1 MLRKVRLRPKDDRFR
16 WGRND
21 PRQPASSFLPVGRT
35 LFITRGTK
43 DYILL
48 TDQNDRCDAFA
59 TTHNKPGGG
68 AIRKRVHPSVFPI
81 PAKKSCS
88 SQSRANDL
96 TQRTMKMKSVFTV
109 NIAIALLSIAAFAQT
124 PPAPPQA
131 PQPPRPPHPPGMP
144 GHDEK
149 RPRVP
154 VTYLGVDTSQVP
166 TVVSDQLGL
175 AKGFGL
181 VVDYVE
187 PNSPAATAG
196 VQQNDIL
203 KMLNDQILI
212 EPSQLRKLLQ
222 TFPEGTEVT
231 LTVLRKGQ
239 EQKLTAKLAKKEVP
253 QRRGAFPGGNR
264 DWHWDFDATGDLN
277 EQMGEQMQN
286 LKEQLKE
293 QLGDQ
298 RGIIREAVTQAHEA
312 ARRAR
317 DDARRAADQ
326 LGIFFEDSGAVKAS
340 KIDLGKA
347 QIVFSDDK
355 GELKLAN
362 VDGRKLL
369 TVKDPQ
375 GKLVFSGP
383 VETKEDL
390 DKMPADVRQ
399 RYDRLQQN
407 DLPTV
412 APRSDTDSAD
422 DADTDDADDEDEGD
436 DKETAKVSQQG
447 SFQSSTREMIPHSIS
462 F

>member
-1 MLRKVRLRPKDDRFR
+1 MKTK
-16 WGRND
+16 
-21 PRQPASSFLPVGRT
+21 S
-35 LFITRGTK
+35 LFAIT
-43 DYILL
+43 
-48 TDQNDRCDAFA
+48 
-59 TTHNKPGGG
+59 
-68 AIRKRVHPSVFPI
+68 V
-81 PAKKSCS
+81 
-88 SQSRANDL
+88 
-96 TQRTMKMKSVFTV
+96 
-109 NIAIALLSIAAFAQT
+109 IALLSIAALAQT
-124 PPAPPQA
+124 PPAPPQ
-131 PQPPRPPHPPGMP
+131 PPRPPRGPGMHEPGMP
-144 GHDEK
+144 GHNEK
-149 RPRVP
+149 RPKVP

-253 QRRGAFPGGNR
+253 QRHSMFPGGNH
-264 DWHWDFDATGDLN
+264 DWHWDFDATGDLK
-277 EQMGEQMQN
+277 EQMQN

-326 LGIFFEDSGAVKAS
+326 LRIFFEDDGAVKAS

-375 GKLVFSGP
+375 GKLLFSGP

-390 DKMPADVRQ
+390 DKMPADVRE

-422 DADTDDADDEDEGD
+422 EPDADDADDADDDDDEESG
-436 DKETAKVSQQG
+436 EVSQQV
-447 SFQSSTREMIPHSIS
+447 SLQSRSHEMIPQSIS

>member
-1 MLRKVRLRPKDDRFR
+1 
-16 WGRND
+16 
-21 PRQPASSFLPVGRT
+21 
-35 LFITRGTK
+35 
-43 DYILL
+43 
-48 TDQNDRCDAFA
+48 
-59 TTHNKPGGG
+59 
-68 AIRKRVHPSVFPI
+68 
-81 PAKKSCS
+81 
-88 SQSRANDL
+88 
-96 TQRTMKMKSVFTV
+96 MKMKSVFIITV
-109 NIAIALLSIAAFAQT
+109 IALLPIAAFAQPST
-124 PPAPPQA
+124 VPPQPPQP
-131 PQPPRPPHPPGMP
+131 PQPPRPPHGPGMP
-144 GHDEK
+144 GHHQN
-149 RPRVP
+149 RPKVP

-203 KMLNDQILI
+203 KMLNDQILV

-239 EQKLTAKLAKKEVP
+239 EQKLTAKLARKEVS
-253 QRRGAFPGGNR
+253 QRGGAFPGGNH
-264 DWHWDFDATGDLN
+264 DWHWDFDATGD
-277 EQMGEQMQN
+277 MKEQMQD

-298 RGIIREAVTQAHEA
+298 RGIIRDAVTQAHEA

-317 DDARRAADQ
+317 DDARRASDQ
-326 LGIFFEDSGAVKAS
+326 LRIFFEDDGEVKAS

-362 VDGRKLL
+362 VDGKRLL

-375 GKLVFSGP
+375 GKLLFSGP

-390 DKMPADVRQ
+390 DKMPADVRE
-399 RYDRLQQN
+399 RYNRLEQSH
-407 DLPTV
+407 LPTV

-422 DADTDDADDEDEGD
+422 DANTDDADDENDDDDDEQTG
-436 DKETAKVSQQG
+436 EVSQQV
-447 SFQSSTREMIPHSIS
+447 SFQSSPREMIPSSIS

>member
-1 MLRKVRLRPKDDRFR
+1 
-16 WGRND
+16 
-21 PRQPASSFLPVGRT
+21 
-35 LFITRGTK
+35 
-43 DYILL
+43 
-48 TDQNDRCDAFA
+48 
-59 TTHNKPGGG
+59 
-68 AIRKRVHPSVFPI
+68 
-81 PAKKSCS
+81 
-88 SQSRANDL
+88 
-96 TQRTMKMKSVFTV
+96 MKMKSVFTITV
-109 NIAIALLSIAAFAQT
+109 IALLPIAAFAQT
-124 PPAPPQA
+124 PPAPA
-131 PQPPRPPHPPGMP
+131 QPPRPPHPPGMP
-144 GHDEK
+144 GHREK
-149 RPRVP
+149 GPKVP

-166 TVVSDQLGL
+166 TVVSEQLGL

-222 TFPEGTEVT
+222 TFPEGAEVT

-239 EQKLTAKLAKKEVP
+239 EQKLTAKLARKEVP
-253 QRRGAFPGGNR
+253 QRRSAFPGGNH
-264 DWHWDFDATGDLN
+264 DGHWDFDDTGDL
-277 EQMGEQMQN
+277 GEQMQN

-298 RGIIREAVTQAHEA
+298 RGIIRGAVMQAHEA

-317 DDARRAADQ
+317 DDARHAADE
-326 LGIFFEDSGAVKAS
+326 LRIFFEDDGAAKAS

-347 QIVFSDDK
+347 QIVFSDEK

-362 VDGRKLL
+362 IDGRKLL

-375 GKLVFSGP
+375 GKLLFSGP

-412 APRSDTDSAD
+412 APRSDTDNAD
-422 DADTDDADDEDEGD
+422 EADTDDADDQDDDDDE
-436 DKETAKVSQQG
+436 ETGESVSQQV
-447 SFQSSTREMIPHSIS
+447 SFQSSPREMIPHSIS

>member
-1 MLRKVRLRPKDDRFR
+1 
-16 WGRND
+16 
-21 PRQPASSFLPVGRT
+21 
-35 LFITRGTK
+35 
-43 DYILL
+43 
-48 TDQNDRCDAFA
+48 
-59 TTHNKPGGG
+59 
-68 AIRKRVHPSVFPI
+68 
-81 PAKKSCS
+81 
-88 SQSRANDL
+88 
-96 TQRTMKMKSVFTV
+96 MKMKSVFTITV
-109 NIAIALLSIAAFAQT
+109 IALLPIAAFAQ
-124 PPAPPQA
+124 PSPAPPQP

-144 GHDEK
+144 DHHER
-149 RPRVP
+149 RPKVP

-203 KMLNDQILI
+203 KMLNDQILV

-222 TFPEGTEVT
+222 TFPDGTEVT

-239 EQKLTAKLAKKEVP
+239 EQKLTAKLAKKDVS
-253 QRRGAFPGGNR
+253 QRRNAFPGENH
-264 DWHWDFDATGDLN
+264 DWHWDFDATGD
-277 EQMGEQMQN
+277 MKEQMQE

-298 RGIIREAVTQAHEA
+298 RGVIRDAVEQAHEA

-317 DDARRAADQ
+317 DDARRATDQ
-326 LGIFFEDSGAVKAS
+326 LRIFFEDDGEVKAS

-375 GKLVFSGP
+375 GKLLFSGP

-390 DKMPADVRQ
+390 DKMPAEVRE
-399 RYDRLQQN
+399 RYNRLEQSH
-407 DLPTV
+407 LPTV
-412 APRSDTDSAD
+412 APRLDTDSAD
-422 DADTDDADDEDEGD
+422 DADTDDGDDEDD
-436 DKETAKVSQQG
+436 DDDEETGEVSQQV
-447 SFQSSTREMIPHSIS
+447 SFQSCPRQMIPQPIS

>member
-1 MLRKVRLRPKDDRFR
+1 MR
-16 WGRND
+16 
-21 PRQPASSFLPVGRT
+21 
-35 LFITRGTK
+35 I
-43 DYILL
+43 
-48 TDQNDRCDAFA
+48 
-59 TTHNKPGGG
+59 
-68 AIRKRVHPSVFPI
+68 
-81 PAKKSCS
+81 
-88 SQSRANDL
+88 
-96 TQRTMKMKSVFTV
+96 KSVLTITV
-109 NIAIALLSIAAFAQT
+109 IALLPIAAFAQT
-124 PPAPPQA
+124 PPAPPQP

-144 GHDEK
+144 DHREK
-149 RPRVP
+149 RPKVP

-239 EQKLTAKLAKKEVP
+239 EQKLTAKLARKEVS
-253 QRRGAFPGGNR
+253 QRHSAFPGGNH
-264 DWHWDFDATGDLN
+264 DWHWDFDAKGDLD
-277 EQMGEQMQN
+277 EQMRD

-298 RGIIREAVTQAHEA
+298 RGIVREAVSQAHEA

-317 DDARRAADQ
+317 DDAHRAADQ
-326 LGIFFEDSGAVKAS
+326 LRIFFEDDGAAKAS

-375 GKLVFSGP
+375 GKLLFSGP

-390 DKMPADVRQ
+390 DKMPADVRE
-399 RYDRLQQN
+399 RYNRLQEN

-412 APRSDTDSAD
+412 RPRSDTENAD
-422 DADTDDADDEDEGD
+422 ETDTDDADDEDD
-436 DKETAKVSQQG
+436 DDDDETVEVSQQV
-447 SFQSSTREMIPHSIS
+447 SFQSSPGEMMPQPIS

>member
-1 MLRKVRLRPKDDRFR
+1 
-16 WGRND
+16 
-21 PRQPASSFLPVGRT
+21 
-35 LFITRGTK
+35 
-43 DYILL
+43 
-48 TDQNDRCDAFA
+48 
-59 TTHNKPGGG
+59 
-68 AIRKRVHPSVFPI
+68 
-81 PAKKSCS
+81 
-88 SQSRANDL
+88 
-96 TQRTMKMKSVFTV
+96 MKIKSVFTINV
-109 NIAIALLSIAAFAQT
+109 AIALLSIAAFAQT

-131 PQPPRPPHPPGMP
+131 PLPPRPPHPPGMP
-144 GHDEK
+144 DHDEK
-149 RPRVP
+149 RPKVP

-181 VVDYVE
+181 VVHYVE

-239 EQKLTAKLAKKEVP
+239 EQKLTAKLSRKEVP

-264 DWHWDFDATGDLN
+264 DWHWDFDATGD
-277 EQMGEQMQN
+277 MKEQMQD

-298 RGIIREAVTQAHEA
+298 RGIVREAVTQAHEA

-326 LGIFFEDSGAVKAS
+326 LRIFFEDDGGVKAS

-390 DKMPADVRQ
+390 DKMPADVRE
-399 RYDRLQQN
+399 RYNRLEQS

-412 APRSDTDSAD
+412 APRSDTEDANDADAD
-422 DADTDDADDEDEGD
+422 DADDQDDDDDDE
-436 DKETAKVSQQG
+436 ETGEVSQQV
-447 SFQSSTREMIPHSIS
+447 SFQSSPREMIPQSIL

>member
-1 MLRKVRLRPKDDRFR
+1 MKT
-16 WGRND
+16 
-21 PRQPASSFLPVGRT
+21 ASL
-35 LFITRGTK
+35 
-43 DYILL
+43 
-48 TDQNDRCDAFA
+48 
-59 TTHNKPGGG
+59 
-68 AIRKRVHPSVFPI
+68 
-81 PAKKSCS
+81 
-88 SQSRANDL
+88 
-96 TQRTMKMKSVFTV
+96 
-109 NIAIALLSIAAFAQT
+109 IAVIALLPIAAFAQAS
-124 PPAPPQA
+124 PAPPQP
-131 PQPPRPPHPPGMP
+131 PQPPRPPHIPGMP
-144 GHDEK
+144 DHHEK
-149 RPRVP
+149 RPKVP

-264 DWHWDFDATGDLN
+264 DWHWDFDATGD
-277 EQMGEQMQN
+277 MKEQMQD

-298 RGIIREAVTQAHEA
+298 RGIIRDAVTQAHEA

-326 LGIFFEDSGAVKAS
+326 LRIFFEDDGAVKAS

-362 VDGRKLL
+362 VDGKKLL
-369 TVKDPQ
+369 TAKDPQ
-375 GKLVFSGP
+375 GKLLFSGP
-383 VETKEDL
+383 VETKEDI
-390 DKMPADVRQ
+390 DKMPADVRE
-399 RYDRLQQN
+399 RYKRLEQN
-407 DLPTV
+407 ELATV
-412 APRSDTDSAD
+412 APRSDTGSAD
-422 DADTDDADDEDEGD
+422 DADTDDADDQDDDDDED
-436 DKETAKVSQQG
+436 TADVSQQI
-447 SFQSSTREMIPHSIS
+447 SFESAPRDMIPQSIS